1 MADTRLDDFVRDCR
15 TLFGDDLLSVFLYGS
30 AAGEDFV
37 PGLSDY
43 NLGVVLR
50 SVRPDHLRRA
60 AVKVPR
66 WGRRRIS
73 PPLFLDPSFIL
84 QSLDVFPIEFMEM
97 KETHRILYG
106 PDPLA
111 GLQVGFANLRHQC
124 ESEIRAK
131 LLGLR
136 QGYLRAASRPKDV
149 VALAL
154 GSLKPVL
161 LVLRNFLRLRGES
174 VPQNISGVVDRVEAR
189 TSLSL
194 AAVRRLLAAR
204 AGVREM
210 KHPEIIPL
218 FEAYLEEVR
227 AIAERI
233 ESFNEDGGASTSGR
247 PS

>member
-1 MADTRLDDFVRDCR
+1 MADSRLDDFVRDCR
-15 TLFGDDLLSVFLYGS
+15 TLFGDDLLSVFLHGS

-73 PPLFLDPSFIL
+73 PPLFLDPAFIL
-84 QSLDVFPIEFMEM
+84 QSLDVFPIEFTEM
-97 KETHRILYG
+97 KETHRVLYG
-106 PDPLA
+106 PDPFTALDVS
-111 GLQVGFANLRHQC
+111 LANLRHQC

-136 QGYLRAASRPKDV
+136 TGYLRAAGSPKDV
-149 VALAL
+149 RTLAL

-161 LVLRNFLRLRGES
+161 LVLRNFLRLKGETIPGKLS
-174 VPQNISGVVDRVEAR
+174 AVVDRIEAC
-189 TSLSL
+189 TSLTL
-194 AAVRRLLAAR
+194 AAVRRLIALR
-204 AGVREM
+204 SGEGEVKRG
-210 KHPEIIPL
+210 EIIPL

-227 AIAERI
+227 GIAERL
-233 ESFNEDGGASTSGR
+233 ESLAGEESGGGR
-247 PS
+247 PSA

>member
-1 MADTRLDDFVRDCR
+1 MPDAHLDTFVLDCR
-15 TLFGDDLLSVFLYGS
+15 ALFGDDLLSVFLYGS
-30 AAGEDFV
+30 AAGEDFI
-37 PGLSDY
+37 PGVSDY

-50 SVRPDHLRRA
+50 NLRPDHLRRA
-60 AVKVPR
+60 AGKVSR
-66 WGRRRIS
+66 WGRHRIS
-73 PPLFLDPSFIL
+73 PPLFLDPAFIR

-97 KETHRILYG
+97 KENHRILYG

-111 GLQVGFANLRHQC
+111 GLQVGPANLRHQC
-124 ESEIRAK
+124 ESEIRGK

-136 QGYLRAASRPKDV
+136 QGYLRAASRPKNV
-149 VALAL
+149 LALAL

-189 TSLSL
+189 TALSL
-194 AAVRRLLAAR
+194 VAVRRLLAVR
-204 AGVREM
+204 AGVGEL

-218 FEAYLEEVR
+218 FEAYIEELCG
-227 AIAERI
+227 IAERL
-233 ESFNEDGGASTSGR
+233 ESFSDPAGPSASGR

>member
-1 MADTRLDDFVRDCR
+1 MADTRLDDFVHDCR
-15 TLFGDDLLSVFLYGS
+15 TLFGDDLLSVFLHGS

-37 PGLSDY
+37 PGVSDY

-50 SVRPDHLRRA
+50 SVRPDQLRRA

-73 PPLFLDPSFIL
+73 PPLFLDPAFIL
-84 QSLDVFPIEFMEM
+84 QSLDVFPIEFTEM

-111 GLQVGFANLRHQC
+111 GLQVSLTNLRHQC

-149 VALAL
+149 LALAL
-154 GSLKPVL
+154 GSLRPVL
-161 LVLRNFLRLRGES
+161 LVLRNFLRLRGETAPGRIA
-174 VPQNISGVVDRVEAR
+174 VVVDLVEAR

-194 AAVRRLLAAR
+194 VAVRRLLAVR
-204 AGVREM
+204 AGTGKVKR
-210 KHPEIIPL
+210 PEVIPL
-218 FEAYLEEVR
+218 FEDYLEEMW
-227 AIAERI
+227 AIAERL
-233 ESFNEDGGASTSGR
+233 EAFAGNEGGSASGR
-247 PS
+247 AS